1 MKQGQ
6 LEQIKE
12 ILQDFTEYAE
22 SHSDNTTNYLM
33 IDDEIEY
40 IDEMWKVFGVD
51 SKKNRIEVK

>member
-12 ILQDFTEYAE
+12 ILQDFTEYTE
-22 SHSDNTTNYLM
+22 SHSDNITNYL
-33 IDDEIEY
+33 IVDDVFEY

-51 SKKNRIEVK
+51 SKKNRIEVI

>member
-22 SHSDNTTNYLM
+22 SHSDNITNSLM
-33 IDDEIEY
+33 VDDVFEY

-51 SKKNRIEVK
+51 SKKNRIEVI

>member
-33 IDDEIEY
+33 IDDVFEY

>member
-22 SHSDNTTNYLM
+22 SHSDNTTNSLM
-33 IDDEIEY
+33 VDDVFEY

-51 SKKNRIEVK
+51 SKKNRIEVI